1 MSDKIYLIK
10 DNKPITLEEK
20 EYEQEIVL
28 QELLGKY
35 PDILA
40 GEQMNPE
47 NPRRWILVT
56 SELHLVSKDAGNTN
70 FYLDHLFL
78 DQDGVP
84 TLVEDKIISNHQ
96 IRREVIGQMF
106 DYAANAVVYLPMNEI
121 RSLVELHNDVDLMDF
136 LEPGTNSIQFWQ
148 NVKTNLKIGKIR
160 MVFAADKIPN
170 ELKRIIEFLNHQLD
184 PAEVF
189 GLEIKQ
195 YVNDEEKIKTM
206 VPRIIGPGIYPPE
219 DNGLLLNKDTFFEII
234 DENGKLIFT
243 ELFKLALENHL
254 IIRWGTKGFSLN
266 VEIDG
271 KTVSLLQGYSAL
283 AKYGQCILST
293 NSHIINKVNNG
304 EKIVECYLKL
314 TKQKNFD
321 KNKSDFIY
329 KINQKIDH
337 KDLEEF
343 KSILSET
350 ISSIKEN
357 GLII

>member
-10 DNKPITLEEK
+10 DDNPITLEEK
-20 EYEQEIVL
+20 EYKQEIVL

-78 DQDGVP
+78 DQDGIP

-106 DYAANAVVYLPMNEI
+106 DYAANAVAYLPMNEI

-136 LEPGTNSIQFWQ
+136 LQPGTNSIQFWQ

-170 ELKRIIEFLNHQLD
+170 ELKRIIEFLNHQMD

-206 VPRIIGPGIYPPE
+206 VPRIIGPGIYPDDIEP
-219 DNGLLLNKDTFFEII
+219 LLNKDTFFDLI
-234 DENGKLIFT
+234 DENGKLIFS
-243 ELFKLALENHL
+243 ELFKLALENHMVMK
-254 IIRWGTKGFSLN
+254 WGTKGFSLN
-266 VEIDG
+266 VEIGG

-283 AKYGQCILST
+283 AKYDQCILST
-293 NSHIINKVNNG
+293 NSHIINKVNDG
-304 EKIVECYLKL
+304 DKIVEDYLKITEL
-314 TKQKNFD
+314 KNFD
-321 KNKSDFIY
+321 KNKYDFIY
-329 KINQKIDH
+329 KINQKIGQN
-337 KDLEEF
+337 DLEEF
-343 KSILSET
+343 KSILSKT

-357 GLII
+357 GLSN